1 MSEIRI
7 LRDREVPYTL
17 CPECGARLDLTSTGT
32 RWTAR
37 HPADV
42 ADRLI
47 LQLGTLPREE
57 LHVLLLNAKCVVTG
71 QERVYAGNVSSSLVR
86 VGELFRSAVD
96 RTAASIILVH
106 NHPSGD
112 PTPSPD
118 DLHLTA
124 EAIAAGRLLDIAV
137 LDHLVIGAG
146 TYVSLR
152 DRGVAFDQRLGQHRI
167 GERRVR
173 PWRDPLLGAYTS

>member
-1 MSEIRI
+1 MR
-7 LRDREVPYTL
+7 R
-17 CPECGARLDLTSTGT
+17 
-32 RWTAR
+32 
-37 HPADV
+37 
-42 ADRLI
+42 
-47 LQLGTLPREE
+47 
-57 LHVLLLNAKCVVTG
+57 NANG
-71 QERVYAGNVSSSLVR
+71 L
-86 VGELFRSAVD
+86 
-96 RTAASIILVH
+96 ILVH

-173 PWRDPLLGAYTS
+173 PWRDPLLGAYKSATQKYVRRGEIDKAVAAAAALARLPGGRRALGRRLVVFAAEDVGIGWLPAVARTVVESEGLPDHDALT